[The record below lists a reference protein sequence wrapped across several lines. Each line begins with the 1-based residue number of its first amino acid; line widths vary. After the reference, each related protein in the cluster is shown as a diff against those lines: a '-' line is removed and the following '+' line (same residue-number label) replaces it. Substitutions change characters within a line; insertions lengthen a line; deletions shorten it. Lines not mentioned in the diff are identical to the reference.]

1 MLITIPVLGGTSAVN
16 ALATIYPSD
25 KTFKMWTELGSS
37 GWDAELMT
45 SYYQKFQTFRQP
57 DHELEKE
64 LGIDYMNY
72 NLYGK
77 DGPVQTS
84 ISDYNTHYAKTW
96 SKTFEI
102 LNGKTTTDPISGK
115 VIGAFAC
122 PNYIDPISKTRSH
135 AGVAY
140 YKPISGRSNLHLI
153 ENALVEKINFSPGNS
168 EPYQATGV
176 QYVANGERHVVIAKK
191 EIVLSAGAF
200 GSPTILELSGVG
212 DENLLKSLDIEVVI
226 PNSNVGENLQD
237 HPMFMMSLEAA
248 NDGDSWDSLSDPAL
262 LGEALRL
269 LQEKKPGPLS
279 GGLNAM
285 AFMPVIGA
293 MSSEEREKFKIY
305 VSKLI
310 DDGLKCESDAQKIKS
325 KRIETILLDP
335 TDSTAYLSAAPAGFL
350 PEMAAQGIK
359 CLSLVGALVH
369 PLSQGFCHIQ
379 SKDPQVAPI
388 IDPKYLSHPLDLEAL
403 AYHALQMSK
412 LSLVEPL
419 ASMYKEKGRS
429 NMPNGVLSN
438 IDEAKIWLKEAAS
451 TQFHPTSTC
460 AMMSRELGG
469 VVNERLIVYGTTN
482 LRVVDASIF
491 PLVPKGPIT
500 STVYAV
506 AERASDM
513 IKEDLKGT

>member
-1 MLITIPVLGGTSAVN
+1 
-16 ALATIYPSD
+16 
-25 KTFKMWTELGSS
+25 MWTELGNS
-37 GWDAELMT
+37 GWDAEVMS
-45 SYYQKFQTFRQP
+45 SYYRKFQTLSQP
-57 DHELEKE
+57 DHELEQE
-64 LGIDYMNY
+64 LGIDYMDY

-96 SKTFEI
+96 SKTFES

-115 VIGAFAC
+115 AIGAFAC

-153 ENALVEKINFSPGNS
+153 ENALVEKIIFSPGSS
-168 EPYQATGV
+168 EPYEAAGV
-176 QYVANGERHVVIAKK
+176 QYAVNGERHVARANK
-191 EIVLSAGAF
+191 EVVLSAGAF
-200 GSPTILELSGVG
+200 GSPTILELSGIG
-212 DENLLKSLDIEVVI
+212 DENLLKSFGIEVVV

-248 NDGDSWDSLSDPAL
+248 KDSDSWDSMSDPAL

-293 MSSEEREKFKIY
+293 MSSEDREKFKTD
-305 VSKLI
+305 VSDLI
-310 DDGLKCESDAQKIKS
+310 NDGMRNENEAQKIKS
-325 KRIETILLDP
+325 KRVESILLDP
-335 TDSTAYLSAAPAGFL
+335 TDSTAYLSAAPAGFI

-369 PLSQGFCHIQ
+369 PLSRGFCHIQ
-379 SKDPQVAPI
+379 SKDPQAAPM
-388 IDPKYLSHPLDLEAL
+388 IDPKYLSHPLDLEAF
-403 AYHALQMSK
+403 AHHALQMSK
-412 LSLVEPL
+412 MSSVEPL
-419 ASMYKEKGRS
+419 ASMFKPEGKS
-429 NMPNGVLSN
+429 NMPGGVLSN
-438 IDEAKIWLKEAAS
+438 IDEAKIWAKEAAS

-460 AMMSRELGG
+460 AMMSKELGG

-491 PLVPKGPIT
+491 PMVPKGPIT
-500 STVYAV
+500 STVYAM

-513 IKEDLKGT
+513 IKEDLKSI